1 MRLNIAFFGLGVW
14 LLQQQPELPPL
25 SAALLLAAALPA
37 VLACARNDTTLLVI
51 RRVLLAL
58 LCAALGYY
66 WAAAIAHNR
75 MADAL
80 APEWEGRDV
89 QVVGVVAS
97 LPQKDARSVRF
108 HFDVERVLTAGAR
121 IPQRVSIGW
130 WGGAWREAPGGA
142 LPDLRAGERWE
153 LTVRL
158 RQPRGT
164 ANPGG
169 FDYEAWLLER
179 GVRAT
184 GYVRVKG
191 VNRRVAALAHAP
203 RYWVEAARARV
214 RDRIERVLSGKQ
226 YGGVIVALAVG
237 EQRAIPAEQWQVFT
251 RTGVNHLMS
260 ISGLHV
266 TMVSGLV
273 FWLTYALWRRCPTL
287 TLRLPARK
295 AAAALGVASALGYT
309 LLAGFAVPAQ
319 RTLYMLAVA
328 AAALWSGATHP
339 ASAVLAWALFVVLLL
354 DPWAVLAPGFWL
366 SFGAV
371 ALILYVTAGRPLARS
386 WIGNWVRVQWAVTL
400 GLAPLLLV
408 LFQQVSIVSPVANAF
423 AIPVVSLI
431 VVPLT
436 LIGAVAPFDFV
447 LQLAHGVMWCC
458 MLILEWMSALPDAVW
473 QQHAPPWWSAVLAV
487 AGVGWMLLPR
497 GVPARWLGGIAF
509 LPIFFVGPP
518 PIAEGGARITVLDVG
533 HGLAVVAQT
542 RSHALLYDTGP
553 SFGPD
558 ADSGTRTVVPYLRA
572 SGIRR
577 LSGLVVSH
585 DDIDHTGGASS
596 VLRALPVHW
605 LLTSLPDLDPLVL
618 QADESLRCYSGQSWE
633 WDGVRFEVLAPSRDS
648 YRDETLKDNDRSC
661 VLRIATRSGD
671 VLLPAD
677 VERRGERFL
686 LDTRREGLLA
696 DVLLA
701 PHQGSRTS
709 SSGEFVEKVNPQIVI
724 FPVGYRNRFGHPH
737 PEVLARYRAI
747 GARIYR
753 TDRDG
758 AITLSFDALGNVR
771 VEPYRAVYRRYWH
784 TPFAGDRVP
793 DPELL

>member
-37 VLACARNDTTLLVI
+37 VLACSPRDRTFLLI
-51 RRVLLAL
+51 RRVLLAV

-66 WAAAIAHNR
+66 WAAAIAHMR

-80 APEWEGRDV
+80 PPDWEGRDV
-89 QVVGVVAS
+89 QIVGVVAS
-97 LPQKDARSVRF
+97 LPQNDGRSVRF
-108 HFDVERVLTAGAR
+108 HFDVERVLTTGAR
-121 IPQRVSIGW
+121 VPARVSIGW
-130 WGGAWREAPGGA
+130 WGGVLRETEGGT
-142 LPDLRAGERWE
+142 LPEVRAGERWE

-158 RQPRGT
+158 RRPRGT

-191 VNRRVAALAHAP
+191 VNRRLAPMVHAP

-214 RDRIERVLSGKQ
+214 RDRIERALSGRE
-226 YGGVIVALAVG
+226 YAGVIVALAVG
-237 EQRAIPAEQWQVFT
+237 EQRAIPAQQWQVFT

-266 TMVSGLV
+266 TMVSGLM
-273 FWLTYALWRRCPTL
+273 FWLMYALWRRSSTL
-287 TLRLPARK
+287 ALKLPARK
-295 AAAALGVASALGYT
+295 AAAAFGVAAALGYT

-319 RTLYMLAVA
+319 RTLYMLSVA
-328 AAALWSGATHP
+328 AAALWSGATN
-339 ASAVLAWALFVVLLL
+339 SVSVVLAWALLVVLLL

-400 GLAPLLLV
+400 GLAPLLLA
-408 LFQQVSIVSPVANAF
+408 LFQQVSIVSPLANAF

-431 VVPLT
+431 VVPLA

-447 LQLAHGVMWCC
+447 LHLAHGVMWCC

-473 QQHAPPWWSAVLAV
+473 QQHAPPRWSVLAAV
-487 AGVGWMLLPR
+487 IGAGWLLLPR
-497 GVPARWLGGIAF
+497 GVPARWLGCIAF
-509 LPIFFVGPP
+509 LPMFFVFPP
-518 PIAEGGARITVLDVG
+518 PIAAGGAKITVLDVG
-533 HGLAVVAQT
+533 HGLAVVART

-558 ADSGTRTVVPYLRA
+558 ADSGTRTVVPYLRS

-585 DDIDHTGGASS
+585 DDIDHTGGAAS
-596 VLRALPVHW
+596 VLSALPVDW

-618 QADESLRCYSGQSWE
+618 QADESLRCHSGQRWE
-633 WDGVRFEVLAPSRDS
+633 WDGVRFEILAPSRES

-686 LDTRREGLLA
+686 LDTRGTDLLA

-709 SSGEFVEKVNPQIVI
+709 SSGEFVEKVNPQVVI

-737 PEVLARYRAI
+737 PEVLARYRAV
-747 GARIYR
+747 GSRIYR

-758 AITLSFDALGNVR
+758 AITLSFDAQGALH

>member
-37 VLACARNDTTLLVI
+37 VLACSRGDRKLLLV
-51 RRVLLAL
+51 RRVLVAL
-58 LCAALGYY
+58 WCAALGYG
-66 WAAAIAHNR
+66 WAAAIAHTR
-75 MADAL
+75 LADAL
-80 APEWEGRDV
+80 PPEWEGRDV
-89 QVVGVVAS
+89 RIVGVVAS
-97 LPQKDARSVRF
+97 LPQNDGRSVRF

-121 IPQRVSIGW
+121 VPQRVSIGW
-130 WGGAWREAPGGA
+130 WSSVRPDTEVGT
-142 LPDLRAGERWE
+142 LPDVRAGERWE

-158 RQPRGT
+158 RRPRGT

-184 GYVRVKG
+184 GYVRVKA
-191 VNRRVAALAHAP
+191 VNRRLTSMVHAP

-214 RDRIERVLSGKQ
+214 RDRIERTLSGQQ
-226 YGGVIVALAVG
+226 YAGVIVALAVG
-237 EQRAIPAEQWQVFT
+237 EQRAIPAQQWQVFT

-266 TMVSGLV
+266 TMVSGLM
-273 FWLTYALWRRCPTL
+273 FWLAYAAWRRSPTL
-287 TLRLPARK
+287 TLKLPARK
-295 AAAALGVASALGYT
+295 AAAAFGVAAALGYT

-328 AAALWSGATHP
+328 AAALWSGATNSV
-339 ASAVLAWALFVVLLL
+339 SAVLACALFVVLLL

-371 ALILYVTAGRPLARS
+371 ALILYVTAGRPLATS
-386 WIGNWVRVQWAVTL
+386 WIRNWARVQWAVTL

-423 AIPVVSLI
+423 AIPVISLI

-436 LIGAVAPFDFV
+436 LIGAVAPFDFI
-447 LQLAHGVMWCC
+447 LHLAHGVMRCC
-458 MLILEWMSALPDAVW
+458 MLLLEWMSALPDAVW
-473 QQHAPPWWSAVLAV
+473 QQHAPPWWSVVLAV
-487 AGVGWMLLPR
+487 IGAGWLLLPR
-497 GVPARWLGGIAF
+497 GVPARWVGCIAF
-509 LPIFFVGPP
+509 LPILFVFPP
-518 PIAEGGARITVLDVG
+518 PIAEGGAKIAVLDVG
-533 HGLAVVAQT
+533 HGLAVVVQT

-553 SFGPD
+553 SFGPE
-558 ADSGTRTVVPYLRA
+558 ADSGTRTIVPYLRG

-585 DDIDHTGGASS
+585 DDIDHTGGAAS
-596 VLRALPVHW
+596 VLSALPVDW
-605 LLTSLPDLDPLVL
+605 LLTSLPDLDPMVL
-618 QADESLRCYSGQSWE
+618 QADESLRCYAGQRWE
-633 WDGVRFEVLAPSRDS
+633 WDGVRFEILAPSRES
-648 YRDETLKDNDRSC
+648 HRDQTLKDNDRSC
-661 VLRIATRSGD
+661 VLRISTRSGV

-686 LDTRREGLLA
+686 LDTRGAELMA

-737 PEVLARYRAI
+737 PDVLARYKAI

-758 AITLSFDALGNVR
+758 AITLSFDARGNMH
-771 VEPYRAVYRRYWH
+771 VEPYRAAYRRYWH
-784 TPFAGDRVP
+784 TPFVGERAP

>member
-25 SAALLLAAALPA
+25 AAALWPAAALPA
-37 VLACARNDTTLLVI
+37 VLACSRDDRTLRLI
-51 RRVLLAL
+51 RCVLLAV

-66 WAAAIAHNR
+66 WAAAIAHMR

-80 APEWEGRDV
+80 PPEWEGRDV
-89 QVVGVVAS
+89 HIVGVVAS
-97 LPQKDARSVRF
+97 LPQRDVRSVRF
-108 HFDVERVLTAGAR
+108 VFAVEHVLTAGAR
-121 IPQRVSIGW
+121 VPQRVSIGW
-130 WGGAWREAPGGA
+130 WESARRETEGRA
-142 LPDLRAGERWE
+142 LPDVRAGERWE

-158 RQPRGT
+158 RRPRGT

-184 GYVRVKG
+184 GYVRMKG
-191 VNRRVAALAHAP
+191 VNRRLTAMVHAP
-203 RYWVEAARARV
+203 RYWIEAARERV
-214 RDRIERVLSGKQ
+214 RDRIERALPGRQ
-226 YGGVIVALAVG
+226 YAGVIVALAVG

-251 RTGVNHLMS
+251 RTGINHLMS

-273 FWLTYALWRRCPTL
+273 AWLAYALWRRSSTL
-287 TLRLPARK
+287 TLKLPARK
-295 AAAALGVASALGYT
+295 AAAGFGVAAALGYT

-328 AAALWSGATHP
+328 AAVLWSGATNSV
-339 ASAVLAWALFVVLLL
+339 SAVLAWALLAVLLL

-371 ALILYVTAGRPLARS
+371 ALILYVGCGRPLARS
-386 WIGNWVRVQWAVTL
+386 WIGNWMRVQWAVTL
-400 GLAPLLLV
+400 GLAPLLLA
-408 LFQQVSIVSPVANAF
+408 LFQQVSVVSPVANAF
-423 AIPVVSLI
+423 AIPVVSLL

-436 LIGAVAPFDFV
+436 LIGAAAPFD
-447 LQLAHGVMWCC
+447 LMLHLAHVLMTCC
-458 MLILEWMSALPDAVW
+458 MQILEWMSALPDAVW
-473 QQHAPPWWSAVLAV
+473 QQHAPPWWSVLVAVI
-487 AGVGWMLLPR
+487 GVGWLLLPR
-497 GVPARWLGGIAF
+497 GVPARWLGCIAL
-509 LPIFFVGPP
+509 LPIFFVFPP
-518 PIAEGGARITVLDVG
+518 PIADGGARITVLDVG
-533 HGLAVVAQT
+533 QGLAVVAQT
-542 RSHALLYDTGP
+542 RNHALLYDTGP
-553 SFGPD
+553 SFSPD
-558 ADSGTRTVVPYLRA
+558 ADSGTRTVVPYLRG
-572 SGIRR
+572 SGIRS

-596 VLRALPVHW
+596 VLSALPVGW
-605 LLTSLPDLDPLVL
+605 LLTSLPDFDPLVL
-618 QADESLRCYSGQSWE
+618 QANESLRCYSGQLWE
-633 WDGVRFEVLAPSRDS
+633 WDGVRFAMLAPSLES

-661 VLRIATRSGD
+661 VLRISTRSGD

-686 LDTRREGLLA
+686 LETGGADLSA

-709 SSGEFVEKVNPQIVI
+709 SSGEFVAKVNPQIVI

-737 PEVLARYRAI
+737 PEVLARYRALGI
-747 GARIYR
+747 RIYR

-758 AITLSFDALGNVR
+758 AITLSFDAKGNMH

-793 DPELL
+793 DSELL